1 MNKAQIDSILD
12 RVRTWPEE
20 RQEDAARI
28 LLAMEGQDTGIYRL
42 SDQERAEIR
51 AALEEIERG
60 EGCERGG
67 SGGGLQ
73 SPRLALDFWRRRRVT
88 AAA

>member
-28 LLAMEGQDTGIYRL
+28 LLAMEDQDTGIYRL
-42 SDQERAEIR
+42 SDEERAEIR
-51 AALEEIERG
+51 AALAEVERG
-60 EGCERGG
+60 EVASDEE
-67 SGGGLQ
+67 
-73 SPRLALDFWRRRRVT
+73 V
-88 AAA
+88 AAVFNRHRNG

>member
-28 LLAMEGQDTGIYRL
+28 LLAMEGEEGGAYRL
-42 SDQERAEIR
+42 SDEERAEVR
-51 AALEEIERG
+51 AALAEIERG
-60 EGCERGG
+60 EVASEEEVAT
-67 SGGGLQ
+67 L
-73 SPRLALDFWRRRRVT
+73 FNRRRNG
-88 AAA
+88 

>member
-28 LLAMEGQDTGIYRL
+28 LLAMEGEEGGLYRL
-42 SDQERAEIR
+42 SDEERGEVR
-51 AALEEIERG
+51 AALAEIERG
-60 EGCERGG
+60 EVASEEEVAT
-67 SGGGLQ
+67 L
-73 SPRLALDFWRRRRVT
+73 FNRRRNG
-88 AAA
+88 